1 MIRDAVIR
9 ASGIAQVVAAGLL
22 AVMGVRFGVTGVLF
36 AMRERAP
43 TLDGAAAPPPPR
55 SASPTAT
62 TAPVPTPAGT
72 QVKSGAALRVSLV
85 VTGGPDR
92 SELRVDGVKVGSTPY
107 VGEVTCKA
115 GENVRLE
122 LLPPKGLPIAHERKC
137 LPGTIRVGD

>member
-1 MIRDAVIR
+1 MIRDAVVR

-22 AVMGVRFGVTGVLF
+22 AVMGVRFGAAGVLY

-43 TLDGAAAPPPPR
+43 TLDATGAPPVRPPP
-55 SASPTAT
+55 SASAVVPLPAPT
-62 TAPVPTPAGT
+62 GG

-85 VTGGPDR
+85 VSGGADQ

-107 VGEVTCKA
+107 IGEVTCKA
-115 GENVRLE
+115 GDTVRIE
-122 LLPPKGLPIAHERKC
+122 LLPPKGVPITHEKKC